1 MLPRPENFDAP
12 PTTANSHSQ
21 ILRHPLPNQP
31 LTNMNGAS
39 SYQPNQYPNGLSSSY
54 QPNSY
59 PNGPPSSHQPN
70 PYPNGP
76 PPSFP
81 TGIQPPPST
90 AYPSQPHYP
99 NPAGPPS
106 IPGNRLNGPNP
117 YPGQPPS
124 SGPVQQPIVQTRID
138 PDMIPNVVRKV
149 FLSFF
154 YLKNIISFILR
165 SI

>member
-1 MLPRPENFDAP
+1 MLPRPENFDIP

-21 ILRHPLPNQP
+21 ILRPPLPNQP

-39 SYQPNQYPNGLSSSY
+39 SYQPNPYPNGPSPSY
-54 QPNSY
+54 QPNPY
-59 PNGPPSSHQPN
+59 PNGQPSSYQTNPYPNGQPSSYQPN

-81 TGIQPPPST
+81 TGTQPPPS
-90 AYPSQPHYP
+90 AVYPSQPHYS

-106 IPGNRLNGPNP
+106 MPGNRLNGPNP

-124 SGPVQQPIVQTRID
+124 SGPVQQPIAQTRID

-149 FLSFF
+149 FLFF
-154 YLKNIISFILR
+154 
-165 SI
+165 